1 MVEAEF
7 LGTKGKWAEFFPR
20 FAECSSALAG
30 AASCGLVDI
39 GRRARE
45 KEVRFPCYELDRSYV
60 LRKERAILTFVA
72 FILAMLLFPSPYVS
86 EEHFVASTDYV
97 SIRPAIIRNDL
108 QETETWEM
116 RSEEM

>member
-7 LGTKGKWAEFFPR
+7 LGTKEKWAEFFPR

-45 KEVRFPCYELDRSYV
+45 KKGGSLAMSWI
-60 LRKERAILTFVA
+60 ALTFYVKKGR
-72 FILAMLLFPSPYVS
+72 FLLLLHLSLQYFCSRLHMS
-86 EEHFVASTDYV
+86 QRST
-97 SIRPAIIRNDL
+97 SLRPLI
-108 QETETWEM
+108 TPP
-116 RSEEM
+116 